1 MQEPM
6 KTNAVIRPARPTD
19 AAALSALMRRTF
31 LAANGHCSSPENVD
45 RFLDEVYTPERQEG
59 EIRDPDTL
67 TLIVEQDGQWAGF
80 AQLRWGSAP
89 PPVVDLLPTVE
100 LGRIYLDAAF
110 HGRGLA
116 AQLVA
121 NMLAAASLRGS
132 RSVWLNVWQEAAQ
145 AIRFYQKHGFQIV
158 GSSLFKVGDDVKDD
172 WVMTQALP
180 TG

>member
-1 MQEPM
+1 MR
-6 KTNAVIRPARPTD
+6 TNAVIRPARPAD
-19 AAALSALMRRTF
+19 AADLSALMRRTF
-31 LAANGHCSSPENVD
+31 LAANGHCSSPENVA
-45 RFLDEVYTPERQEG
+45 RFLDAAYTPELQGR

-80 AQLRWGSAP
+80 AQLRWGSTP

-158 GSSLFKVGDDVKDD
+158 GSSLFKVGDDLKDD